1 MAVQLGPITKKIVV
15 GVAKGVAHG
24 TASAGAAYSMGMKL
38 YQWAVI
44 AGVQMAMA
52 IGLELE
58 KVLDKIFPDEEK

>member
-1 MAVQLGPITKKIVV
+1 MAIQLGPITKKLVV
-15 GVAKGVAHG
+15 GFSKGVAHG
-24 TASAGAAYSMGMKL
+24 TASAATAYTMGMKL

-58 KVLDKIFPDEEK
+58 KVLDKVFPDEDK